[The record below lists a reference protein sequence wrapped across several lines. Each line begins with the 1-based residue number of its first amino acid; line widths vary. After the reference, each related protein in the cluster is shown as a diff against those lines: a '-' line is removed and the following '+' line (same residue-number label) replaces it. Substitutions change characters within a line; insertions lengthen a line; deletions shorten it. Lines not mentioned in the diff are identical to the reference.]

1 MRSEGLVMS
10 EEALDRLIGALQA
23 YADSNMRL
31 ASSVELLVSVL
42 AEDAGMGEEVQRTYM
57 DGSPR

>member
-1 MRSEGLVMS
+1 MS

-31 ASSVELLVSVL
+31 TSSVELLVSVL
-42 AEDAGMGEEVQRTYM
+42 AEDAGMEEEVQRTYM

>member
-1 MRSEGLVMS
+1 MS
-10 EEALDRLIGALQA
+10 EESLDRLIGALQA